1 MIQQFLSWARVPK
14 MFSHRSI
21 AACVRTLI
29 AALFHDGGELEAS
42 RVAITSGV
50 GSSVWH
56 MLPVQLLE
64 TEDWTYP

>member
-1 MIQQFLSWARVPK
+1 

-21 AACVRTLI
+21 AACVRMLI

-42 RVAITSGV
+42 WVATTSGI

-56 MLPVQLLE
+56 MLAVQLLE
-64 TEDWTYP
+64 TEDWIYP